1 MGKHQFKVRHRG
13 ELEKTRRRS
22 EAPAPTAFADK
33 KPRTHRAFAREI
45 IRQGRREEKELAR
58 VKNPSK
64 PVCRKSQK
72 SLRGQEIRRRVT
84 RTTRYS
90 APRSP
95 RAIVFLNATPS
106 ASPLASPL
114 TFQHRRV
121 VIREGVNHL
130 NQSSH
135 PARPHT
141 RAFRPRRAVRIACD
155 TDRRVSSSGVAGRV
169 MGAEPTAR
177 SVVTTASGRLTTVK
191 TTTTTELTR

>member
-33 KPRTHRAFAREI
+33 KPRTHRVFAREI

-64 PVCRKSQK
+64 PVSRKSQK
-72 SLRGQEIRRRVT
+72 SLRRRGQEIRRRVT

-130 NQSSH
+130 NHSVI
-135 PARPHT
+135 PRDRT
-141 RAFRPRRAVRIACD
+141 RARFVRAEPCASRATPIDAFRRAASPDASWAPNRRRDRSSRPRAV
-155 TDRRVSSSGVAGRV
+155 G
-169 MGAEPTAR
+169 
-177 SVVTTASGRLTTVK
+177 
-191 TTTTTELTR
+191 